1 LLIGDLQLLSH
12 AQSTWVANVTAP
24 ILSIVHKLFE
34 SRYGERGR
42 KPRRGRR
49 VSLLLAMGCALTFA
63 QVRPSIAATDE
74 TAAPAQN
81 PEIRQPE
88 PEASPPAPAQFC
100 QALAV
105 AAVANDL
112 PVHFFTRL
120 IWQESRFN
128 PNSVSPAGA
137 QGIAQFMPATARMN
151 RLEDPFNPHQ
161 AIVKSAEL
169 LRDLNRQFGNLG
181 LAAAAYNAGP
191 GRVRD
196 WLAAHRVLPDETQA
210 YVRIVTG
217 RTVEEWTSGQN
228 VALNPP
234 VARDLPCDLGPA
246 GPYSAG
252 LPTQPAAPR
261 KPWGVEVVGG
271 PTRPKALDRYREWL
285 PKYAAIIGGREPKL
299 VVVGVVGQM
308 GSVHVRVGTDTRAEA
323 DKVCAQ
329 LHAAGAY
336 CEVWRD

>member
-1 LLIGDLQLLSH
+1 MHRNIDL
-12 AQSTWVANVTAP
+12 N
-24 ILSIVHKLFE
+24 
-34 SRYGERGR
+34 
-42 KPRRGRR
+42 
-49 VSLLLAMGCALTFA
+49 LLLTLACATLLA
-63 QVRPSIAATDE
+63 HAVPSRAATDE
-74 TAAPAQN
+74 KAPPAQSA
-81 PEIRQPE
+81 EIHQPE
-88 PEASPPAPAQFC
+88 PEAPPLTPAQFC
-100 QALAV
+100 PALA
-105 AAVANDL
+105 AAATANDL

-128 PNSVSPAGA
+128 PNSVSHAGA
-137 QGIAQFMPATARMN
+137 QGIAQFMPETARLN

-196 WLAAHRVLPDETQA
+196 WLAAHRLLPDETQA

-217 RTVEEWTSGQN
+217 RTIEDWTSGQN
-228 VALNPP
+228 ISFNPP
-234 VARDLPCDLGPA
+234 AAKDLPCDLGPA
-246 GPYSAG
+246 GPYSVG
-252 LPTQPAAPR
+252 LPIQQPAIR

-271 PTRPKALDRYREWL
+271 PTSTKALNRYREWL
-285 PKYAAIIGGREPKL
+285 PKYAAIIGRREPKL

-308 GSVHVRVGTDTRAEA
+308 GAVHVRVGTDTRAEA